1 MLKQDD
7 IEKKLDAENNDIDSL
22 DVNFI
27 ANAGVKDIVGR
38 GLIYNDNVAI
48 IELIKNSRD
57 AFSSQVIL
65 ELRDIID
72 TNDMLEGLIPEPAI
86 IIKDYGTGMSKEG
99 IKNKWLNIA
108 YSEKKGVKNKQYA
121 GNKGVGRFSCDRL
134 GTILELYT
142 KSRNDDYLRL
152 KIDWTK
158 FENKGQKDEISSV
171 PLKID
176 ILDKHTFLDEINES
190 EFIEGTVLVIKKL
203 RSIWSEQKLKKLLSE
218 IEKFSPVLDHSF
230 TVHFKT
236 NVKFKDKHLNSKS
249 NKDINNNILDKLS
262 FKTTY
267 IKSSID
273 SLGKEIKTSLFFQGE
288 TIFEYTAM
296 NPYTSLRGVS
306 IEVHYLDSLSKSYF
320 TRSFAVKPNSYGSV
334 FLFYNSFRIS
344 PYGNE
349 KNDWLGLDQRKSQG
363 TSRNLGTRDII
374 GKIDIV
380 DENEAFSVI
389 TSREGLAHNQAYYEL
404 VAYDADEKATLENGN
419 EEYGYVTTIIRQLE
433 NFVVKGTDWNRL
445 IDKLGEYKSVSAE
458 DVMRD
463 PSRFTVKEL
472 SSSAVIKATESIKN
486 SHFNIIDIDV
496 NEDVISRVQSIND
509 DKHNRFLSDF
519 IKNTEEKTLEELS
532 PKEKGVVKKILE
544 VSQTKVTEAKK
555 KVEKAEVTIKKAEK
569 DLKIEKKKQA
579 YLLATRRT
587 LSKDADGLIHTIKIN
602 NIEIKE
608 GIDSIIDGLEY
619 DEISKEEL
627 IKRLGDI
634 NLYAVKSLKMAEIAT
649 RSGFDKE
656 IDIRNVDIVQYV
668 KEYLDIYSSSFGSH
682 GISVELV
689 GGEIEFIRSVSVLS
703 LSIIL
708 DNLLSNSSKWSA
720 SNVLVNFVVENGAL
734 TLTISDDGM
743 GLSELFQSNP
753 DEIFSLGARDEPPEG
768 VSGSGIGLHYSRGLL
783 EEMNASIEFVGN
795 GTYLPGAC
803 FKVFFR

>member
-1 MLKQDD
+1 MLERDD
-7 IEKKLDAENNDIDSL
+7 INIKLDAEEKDENSL
-22 DVNFI
+22 NVNFI

-48 IELIKNSRD
+48 IELIKNSKD
-57 AFSSQVIL
+57 ATSSKVIL
-65 ELRDIID
+65 ELRDIIKPR
-72 TNDMLEGLIPEPAI
+72 DMLGEITPEPTI
-86 IIKDYGTGMSKEG
+86 VIKDYGVGMSKKG
-99 IKNKWLNIA
+99 IKEKWLNIA
-108 YSEKKGVKNKQYA
+108 YSEKKGNKNKQYA

-134 GTILELYT
+134 GKVLELFT
-142 KSRNDDYLRL
+142 KSIDDDYLKL
-152 KIDWTK
+152 TIDWTE
-158 FENKGQKDEISSV
+158 FENKGQHDEISSV
-171 PLKID
+171 PLRID
-176 ILDKHTFLDEINES
+176 VLHEEDFLNEIDEAS
-190 EFIEGTVLVIKKL
+190 FKQGTVLVIKGL
-203 RSIWSEQKLKKLLSE
+203 RSTWNEQKLKKLLSE
-218 IEKFSPVLDHSF
+218 IEKFSPVLDDSF
-230 TVHFKT
+230 SVYFKT
-236 NVKFKDKHLNSKS
+236 NVDFKDSYLKRKS
-249 NKDINNNILDKLS
+249 NKNINNNILDKLS
-262 FKTTY
+262 FRTTY
-267 IKSSID
+267 IKSKIGND
-273 SLGKEIKTSLFFQGE
+273 GKEIQTTLYFQGE
-288 TIFEYTAM
+288 VIYEYTAV
-296 NPYTSLRGVS
+296 NPYIALKGIS
-306 IEVHYLDSLSKSYF
+306 IEIHYLDSLSKSYF
-320 TRSFAVKPNSYGSV
+320 TKNFGVKPNDYGSV

-363 TSRNLGTRDII
+363 TTRNLGTREVI
-374 GKIDIV
+374 GKIDIF
-380 DENEAFSVI
+380 DQDEAFSVI

-404 VAYDADEKATLENGN
+404 VAYDSDEKATLENGK

-445 IDKLGEYKSVSAE
+445 IDKLGENKSVSA
-458 DVMRD
+458 DDIIRD
-463 PSRFTVKEL
+463 PDRFTVKKL
-472 SSSAVIKATESIKN
+472 SSDSVKKATDNIKN
-486 SHFNIIDIDV
+486 SHFEIIDSNI

-509 DKHNRFLSDF
+509 EKYRGFLNDF
-519 IKNTEEKTLEELS
+519 IEKTKDKTLEELS

-544 VSQTKVTEAKK
+544 VSQNRVVEANKR
-555 KVEKAEVTIKKAEK
+555 VEKAEVTVKKAEK

-619 DEISKEEL
+619 DEISKEDL

-682 GISVELV
+682 GLTVELI

-720 SNVLVNFVVENGAL
+720 RNVLVNFVVEDGAL
-734 TLTISDDGM
+734 TVTISDDGT

-783 EEMNASIEFVGN
+783 EEMNASIEFFGN
-795 GTYLPGAC
+795 GTYLSGAC
-803 FKVFFR
+803 FKVLFR

>member
-7 IEKKLDAENNDIDSL
+7 IEKKLDAENSDIDSL

-65 ELRDIID
+65 ELRDIIE
-72 TNDMLEGLIPEPAI
+72 TNDMLDGLVPEPTI

-190 EFIEGTVLVIKKL
+190 EFIEGTVLIIKKL
-203 RSIWSEQKLKKLLSE
+203 RSTWSEQKLKKLLSE

-230 TVHFKT
+230 SVHFKT
-236 NVKFKDKHLNSKS
+236 NVKFKDNYLNSKS

-288 TIFEYTAM
+288 TIFEYTAI

-306 IEVHYLDSLSKSYF
+306 IEIHYLDSLSKSYF

-445 IDKLGEYKSVSAE
+445 VDKLGEYKSVSAE

-555 KVEKAEVTIKKAEK
+555 KVEKAEVRTKQVENT
-569 DLKIEKKKQA
+569 LKIEKKKQA

-587 LSKDADGLIHTIKIN
+587 LSEDADGLIHTIKIN

-608 GIDSIIDGLEY
+608 GIDSLVDSIEY
-619 DEISKEEL
+619 DELSKEEIIAKL
-627 IKRLGDI
+627 GAIK
-634 NLYAVKSLKMAEIAT
+634 LYSLKSLKMAEIAT
-649 RSGFDKE
+649 RSGFDQD
-656 IDIRNVDIVQYV
+656 IDIRSIDVVQYIKEYVDIYASSVG
-668 KEYLDIYSSSFGSH
+668 SSSLDV
-682 GISVELV
+682 SVINEDLSY
-689 GGEIEFIRSVSVLS
+689 IRSVSVLN

-708 DNLLSNSSKWSA
+708 DNFISNSTKW
-720 SNVLVNFVVENGAL
+720 GAEKIKFSFNL
-734 TLTISDDGM
+734 EQGKLIILISDDGF
-743 GLSELFQSNP
+743 GLSPLFSQSPN
-753 DEIFSLGARDEPPEG
+753 EIFDLGVRDTPPEG
-768 VSGSGIGLHYSRGLL
+768 FSGSGIGLYYSKTLL
-783 EEMNASIEFVGN
+783 SAMGASVEFIGN
-795 GTYLPGAC
+795 GTDLSGAC
-803 FKVFFR
+803 FKVVFK